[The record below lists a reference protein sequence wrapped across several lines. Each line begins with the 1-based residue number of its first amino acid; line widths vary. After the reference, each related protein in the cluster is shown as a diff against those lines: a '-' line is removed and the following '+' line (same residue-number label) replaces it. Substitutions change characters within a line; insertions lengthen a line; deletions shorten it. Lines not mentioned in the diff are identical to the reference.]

1 MPPEPTKRKPYTVTE
16 NFRERGGRDP
26 AGPARPGVWFLK
38 L

>member
-26 AGPARPGVWFLK
+26 GPARPGVWFLK